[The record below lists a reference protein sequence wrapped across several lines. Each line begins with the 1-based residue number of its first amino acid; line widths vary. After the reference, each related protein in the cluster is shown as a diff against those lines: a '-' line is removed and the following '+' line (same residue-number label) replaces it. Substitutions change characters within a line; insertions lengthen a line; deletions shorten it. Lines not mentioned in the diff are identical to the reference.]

1 MFRYVKG
8 EGKEKWKLIEN
19 SEKAL
24 QAAVHNGAHFVTV
37 LSLDQDVDKADPDA
51 KINYKGPLYFDID
64 SADENDSL
72 SDCRKLLL
80 ALYKQYGVNLNDLAI
95 HCSGGKG
102 FHVLVPAKVFSTGK
116 AQPYLPQMYKT
127 MALDFNLEHVDL
139 GIYSGGK
146 GRCFRIENV
155 KRDTGR
161 FKIKLSAA
169 QIFGMTW
176 DELKPLTFMPSENTP
191 FDLNKDVEYAA
202 ELAALFKRSDFKPQ
216 KITPVEDA
224 KLQQLPGIPG
234 CIQKILKC
242 VDIAEGKRFNQVTMI
257 IAMYANGRG
266 WKVADIEQEAALF
279 IDTYPSSV
287 YKTHKEKV
295 THLKS
300 IYSYV
305 ANTPQY
311 KFNCAAVRKTVNC
324 DMDCCPTCP
333 IGIDETAEYYDPRLG
348 IEVANN
354 CYFKK
359 SDSGRTQISTFVI
372 RPTSIIEF
380 IDHRETKEYTIY
392 ATIIAD
398 NEHKQQIVFTQ
409 PDWASKSALIKR
421 LPHPAFA
428 YIGGDSDVQKIF
440 KVISQIEVPKK
451 VGVKVIGMH
460 KVNNDWHFVTDK
472 GSINKE
478 NVRDEI
484 LLETD
489 YYLPTNIINEDTP
502 NVKEMTDIVNCLF
515 KFNSLDIAVP
525 LVGWFVASIFKE
537 RIFDFTRQFPLLFI
551 FGAAGAG
558 KTQTILNLKRLFSL
572 ETDNIKSIADVTP
585 FTLIKSASSNNT
597 IPLMLDEYKATTF
610 NTYQIKMVSK
620 LIRAAYNNEV
630 GERGT
635 ASQEIKTYYYRSPI
649 ILAGE
654 QTVTEPAAR
663 DRIVEVHMS
672 KDASAPHLANF
683 NELKSLPL
691 GKLGKALL
699 MRALAIE
706 DSEIRALYEE
716 SFENISEM
724 YIDRPRLNQ
733 AILGLGMRLLSDL
746 VEPYGLADIVK
757 KAWLDYSTVV
767 SAASKDD
774 FMESRKSD
782 VDRILEG
789 ISMMSETDDRYQVAP
804 NWEFLVEGTVMY
816 INMRVVYTKYQK
828 FAQEYK
834 ADVEPMNYTSFTKLI
849 KKEPYFVRDS
859 VAIKLKQGMKL
870 CMALDVEHMERKKL
884 HLQGLLGSKEPEA
897 VEADL
902 AL

>member
-8 EGKEKWKLIEN
+8 EDKEKWKLIEN

-24 QAAVHNGAHFVTV
+24 QAAVQAGAHFTTI
-37 LSLDQDVDKADPDA
+37 LSLDQDVDKMDHDA
-51 KINYKGPLYFDID
+51 RINYKGPLYFDID
-64 SADENDSL
+64 AGDEVDAL
-72 SDCRKLLL
+72 VDCRKLLL
-80 ALYKQYGVNLNDLAI
+80 LLYKQYGVNLNNLII

-102 FHVLVPAKVFSTGK
+102 FHVLVPAKIFSTGK

-127 MALDFNLEHVDL
+127 MALDFNLEYVDL
-139 GIYSGGK
+139 GIYSGGR
-146 GRCFRIENV
+146 GRQFRIENV

-161 FKIKLSAA
+161 YKIKLTAA
-169 QIFGMTW
+169 QIFCMEW
-176 DELKPLTFMPSENTP
+176 EEIKKLTFMPGETTP
-191 FDLNKDVEYAA
+191 WEINDVEYSA
-202 ELAALFKRSDFKPQ
+202 ELSALFKRSDFKPI
-216 KITPVEDA
+216 KIVPVEDA
-224 KLQQLPGIPG
+224 SLQKLPGDPG
-234 CIQKILKC
+234 CIKKIIKC
-242 VDIAEGKRFNQVTMI
+242 VDIFEGKRFNQVTMI
-257 IAMYANGRG
+257 LAMYANGRG
-266 WKVADIEQEAALF
+266 WKPADIEHEAAYF
-279 IDTYPSSV
+279 IANYPSSV
-287 YKTHKEKV
+287 YKNEREKRA
-295 THLKS
+295 HIKS

-305 ANTPQY
+305 ASTPNY
-311 KFNCAAVRKTVNC
+311 KFNCSAVRKIVDC
-324 DMDCCPTCP
+324 EQDCCPACP
-333 IGIDETAEYYDPRLG
+333 IGIQETVEYYDPRLG
-348 IEVANN
+348 IEIANN

-398 NEHKQQIVFTQ
+398 NDHKQQIVFTQ

-451 VGVKVIGMH
+451 VGVKVVGMH
-460 KVNNDWHFVTDK
+460 KVDKDWHFVTDK
-472 GSINKE
+472 GSINKD
-478 NVRDEI
+478 NIKDEI

-489 YYLPTNIINEDTP
+489 YYLPTNIVNETLPDT
-502 NVKEMTDIVNCLF
+502 KEMKDIVDSLF
-515 KFNSLDIAVP
+515 TFNSIDITVP
-525 LVGWFVASIFKE
+525 LVGWFVAAMFKE
-537 RIFDFTRQFPLLFI
+537 RIFEFTRQFPLLFI

-558 KTQTILNLKRLFSL
+558 KTQTILNLKRLFCL
-572 ETDNIKSIADVTP
+572 EMDNIKSIADVTP

-610 NTYQIKMVSK
+610 NQYQIKMVSK

-672 KDASAPHLANF
+672 KDASAPHLAEF
-683 NELKSLPL
+683 NKLKVLPL
-691 GKLGKALL
+691 SKLGKSLL
-699 MRALAIE
+699 MYALAIE
-706 DSEIRALYEE
+706 DDKIRRLYDECFE
-716 SFENISEM
+716 SISEM

-733 AILGLGMRLLSDL
+733 AVLKLGMTLLADI
-746 VEPYGLADIVK
+746 VEPYGCADIVN
-757 KAWLDYSTVV
+757 KAWKDYDVRSTVD
-767 SAASKDD
+767 SRED
-774 FMESRKSD
+774 FLESRKSD

-804 NWEFLVEGTVMY
+804 KWEFLIEGNVMY
-816 INMRVVYTKYQK
+816 INIRVVYTKYQK

-834 ADVEPMNYTSFTKLI
+834 ADMEPMNYTSFTKLI
-849 KKEPYFVRDS
+849 KKEPYYIKDS
-859 VAIKLKQGMKL
+859 VPMKLKQGIKL
-870 CMALDVEHMERKKL
+870 CMALDIDHMERKKL
-884 HLQGLLGSKEPEA
+884 HLQGLLTSKEQPVEEA
-897 VEADL
+897 SLEI
-902 AL
+902 

>member
-19 SEKAL
+19 SEKAI
-24 QAAVHNGAHFVTV
+24 QAAVQNGAHFVTV

-102 FHVLVPAKVFSTGK
+102 FHVLVPAKIFSTGK

-127 MALDFNLEHVDL
+127 MALDFNLEYVDL

-161 FKIKLSAA
+161 FKVKLTAA
-169 QIFGMTW
+169 QVFGMNF
-176 DELKPLTFMPSENTP
+176 DDIKKLTYMPGETTKEP
-191 FDLNKDVEYAA
+191 KDVEYAA
-202 ELAALFKRSDFKPQ
+202 ELAALFKRSDFKPT
-216 KITPVEDA
+216 KIIPVEDV
-224 KLQQLPGIPG
+224 KLQALPGDPG
-234 CIQKILKC
+234 CIKKIVKC
-242 VDIAEGKRFNQVTMI
+242 IDIMEGRRFNQVTMI
-257 IAMYANGRG
+257 LAMYANGRG
-266 WKVADIEQEAALF
+266 WKVADIESEAAYF
-279 IDTYPSSV
+279 IENYPSSV
-287 YKTHKEKV
+287 YKTHKERR
-295 THLKS
+295 THIKS

-305 ANTPQY
+305 ANTPAY
-311 KFNCAAVRKTVNC
+311 KFNCSAVRKTVDC
-324 DMDCCPTCP
+324 EMDCCPTCP
-333 IGIDETAEYYDPRLG
+333 IGVAETAEYYDPRLG
-348 IEVANN
+348 IEIASN

-359 SDSGRTQISTFVI
+359 SDSGRTQISTFI
-372 RPTSIIEF
+372 IKPSSIIEF

-392 ATIIAD
+392 ATLIAD
-398 NEHKQQIVFTQ
+398 NDHKQQIVFTQ

-460 KVNNDWHFVTDK
+460 KVGQDWHFVTDK
-472 GSINKE
+472 GSINKD
-478 NVRDEI
+478 NIKDEI

-489 YYLPTNIINEDTP
+489 YYLPTNIINEDLP
-502 NVKEMTDIVNCLF
+502 NLKEMTDMIEVLF
-515 KFNSLDIAVP
+515 KFNSIDIAVP
-525 LVGWFVASIFKE
+525 LVGWFVASMFKE
-537 RIFDFTRQFPLLFI
+537 RIFEFTRQFPLLFI

-572 ETDNIKSIADVTP
+572 EMDNIKSIADVTP

-610 NTYQIKMVSK
+610 NQYQIKMVSK

-672 KDASAPHLANF
+672 KDASAPHLADF
-683 NELKSLPL
+683 NALKVLPL
-691 GKLGKALL
+691 PKLGKALL
-699 MRALAIE
+699 MRALSISDE
-706 DSEIRALYEE
+706 EIRDLYDEC
-716 SFENISEM
+716 FLGISEM

-733 AILGLGMRLLSDL
+733 AVLHTGMVLLSKL
-746 VEPYGLADIVK
+746 VEPYGLSHVVD
-757 KAWLDYSTVV
+757 KAWCDYSLQEAKTTRDEV
-767 SAASKDD
+767 
-774 FMESRKSD
+774 MESRKSD

-789 ISMMSETDDRYQVAP
+789 ISMMSETDDRYQVAKD
-804 NWEFLVEGTVMY
+804 WEFSLEGTTMH

-834 ADVEPMNYTSFTKLI
+834 ADVEPMNYTSFCKLI
-849 KKEPYFVRDS
+849 KKEPYFLRDS
-859 VAIKLKQGMKL
+859 VPIKLKQGMKL
-870 CMALDVEHMERKKL
+870 CMSLDTLQIERKKL
-884 HLQGLLGSKEPEA
+884 HMQGLLGTKDVVEPEA
-897 VEADL
+897 DL
-902 AL
+902 TI

>member
-24 QAAVHNGAHFVTV
+24 QSAVHNGAHFVTV

-116 AQPYLPQMYKT
+116 AHPYLPQMYKT
-127 MALDFNLEHVDL
+127 MALDFNLENVDL

-155 KRDTGR
+155 KRDSGR
-161 FKIKLSAA
+161 YKIKLSAA

-176 DELKPLTFMPSENTP
+176 EQLKPLTFMPGENTP
-191 FDLNKDVEYAA
+191 FELNKDVEYAA
-202 ELAALFKRSDFKPQ
+202 ELAALFRRSDFKPQ
-216 KITPVEDA
+216 KIIPVEDA
-224 KLQQLPGIPG
+224 KLQALPGDPG
-234 CIQKILKC
+234 CIKKIVKC
-242 VDIAEGKRFNQVTMI
+242 IDIMEGRRFNQVTMAL
-257 IAMYANGRG
+257 AMYANGRG
-266 WKVADIEQEAALF
+266 WKVADLEQEASYF
-279 IDTYPSSV
+279 IENYPSSV
-287 YKTHKEKV
+287 YKTLKERR
-295 THLKS
+295 THIKS

-305 ANTPQY
+305 ANTPAY
-311 KFNCAAVRKTVNC
+311 KFNCSAIRKTVDC
-324 DMDCCPTCP
+324 EMDCCPTCP
-333 IGIDETAEYYDPRLG
+333 IGVAETAEYYDPRLG
-348 IEVANN
+348 IEIASN

-359 SDSGRTQISTFVI
+359 SDSGRTQISTFI
-372 RPTSIIEF
+372 IKPSSIIEF

-398 NEHKQQIVFTQ
+398 NDHKQQIVFTQ

-460 KVNNDWHFVTDK
+460 KVEKEWHFVTDK
-472 GSINKE
+472 GSINKD

-489 YYLPTNIINEDTP
+489 YFLPTGLINEDIP
-502 NVKEMTDIVNCLF
+502 NTAEMTDIVNLLF
-515 KFNSLDIAVP
+515 KFNSIDIAVP
-525 LVGWFVASIFKE
+525 LVGWFVASMFKE
-537 RIFDFTRQFPLLFI
+537 RIFEFTRQFPLLFI

-572 ETDNIKSIADVTP
+572 EMDNIKSIADVTP

-610 NTYQIKMVSK
+610 NQYQIKMVSK

-672 KDASAPHLANF
+672 KDASAPHLEDF
-683 NELKSLPL
+683 NSLKNQPL

-699 MRALAIE
+699 MRALSITDE
-706 DSEIRALYEE
+706 ELRDIYEE
-716 SFENISEM
+716 CFINISEM
-724 YIDRPRLNQ
+724 YVDRPRLNQ
-733 AILGLGMRLLSDL
+733 AVLHTGLVLLSKL
-746 VEPYGLADIVK
+746 VEPYGLSAVVD
-757 KAWLDYSTVV
+757 KAWNDYSKREELVTRDEV
-767 SAASKDD
+767 
-774 FMESRKSD
+774 MESRKSD

-789 ISMMSETDDRYQVAP
+789 ISMMSETDDRYQVAQ
-804 NWEFLVEGTVMY
+804 NWEFSLEGNVMS

-834 ADVEPMNYTSFTKLI
+834 SDVEPMNYTSFCKLI
-849 KKEPYFVRDS
+849 KKEPYFIKDG
-859 VAIKLKQGMKL
+859 VAVKLKQGMKL
-870 CMALDVEHMERKKL
+870 CMSLDIDYMERKKL
-884 HLQGLLGSKEPEA
+884 HMQGLLGTKEVVEQ
-897 VEADL
+897 EADL
-902 AL
+902 VI